1 MRDSTLRCWRGVQNP
16 AVLRSADHCDEQR
29 VGPIGT
35 FTLRT
40 RCARGG
46 LADRGCTISSAGDT
60 RRGHSQRQQRNQN
73 RIGSTGYHA
82 VCSGAEVEPTARDTR
97 SPTQPRSTPTS
108 PRCAARSSSTHRRRR
123 RISVHTFRR
132 RTRYRRDISD
142 RDELHP
148 DVRFGQRPGFGA
160 QGRRVADHR
169 VVSIWPSN
177 TRFDRRFGSPAR
189 YRSERSG

>member
-46 LADRGCTISSAGDT
+46 LADRGCTISSAGGT

-123 RISVHTFRR
+123 RNLRPHLPATNPLPQRHLRPRR
-132 RTRYRRDISD
+132 APPRRPIRTAPRIRSSRTPRNRS
-142 RDELHP
+142 
-148 DVRFGQRPGFGA
+148 PGRQHLA
-160 QGRRVADHR
+160 VKYT
-169 VVSIWPSN
+169 V
-177 TRFDRRFGSPAR
+177 
-189 YRSERSG
+189 

>member
-46 LADRGCTISSAGDT
+46 LADHGCTISSAGDT

-97 SPTQPRSTPTS
+97 SPDTTAKHTDKPKVRGPIEFDSQKTPTESPSTPSGDEPATAETSQTETSSTPTS
-108 PRCAARSSSTHRRRR
+108 DSDSAPDSELKDAA
-123 RISVHTFRR
+123 
-132 RTRYRRDISD
+132 
-142 RDELHP
+142 
-148 DVRFGQRPGFGA
+148 
-160 QGRRVADHR
+160 
-169 VVSIWPSN
+169 
-177 TRFDRRFGSPAR
+177 
-189 YRSERSG
+189 